1 MDLYT
6 QKKSF
11 EDPLPWSFIE
21 TGVKSKF
28 LWEEY
33 QKGLK
38 EEMSPPCLEKDCLRC
53 GVCNGETI
61 RLRESHPIEI
71 KTEERREKGRIQ
83 KKGFKKKV
91 RLRFRKVGE
100 IRFLSHLE
108 LAHLFYRASKRAD
121 LPLCFSEGFHPMPK
135 IIFSTA
141 LPVGVESLA
150 EVVDMELEGGM
161 TPNEVME
168 RLNQILPQGIKVIE
182 AEEVP
187 LSSSL
192 SYLPHRSVYWIP
204 LDHLLS
210 KKEAIVKVKKALD
223 QEEFLVHQKRKE
235 ENRIVDVRP
244 LIEKMDVKEKKER
257 PGEAF
262 SWGIELILRNVG
274 GRTAKPSEIVEAILG
289 LAGESLAQCKVIKL
303 E

>member
-1 MDLYT
+1 
-6 QKKSF
+6 
-11 EDPLPWSFIE
+11 
-21 TGVKSKF
+21 
-28 LWEEY
+28 
-33 QKGLK
+33 
-38 EEMSPPCLEKDCLRC
+38 
-53 GVCNGETI
+53 
-61 RLRESHPIEI
+61 
-71 KTEERREKGRIQ
+71 
-83 KKGFKKKV
+83 
-91 RLRFRKVGE
+91 
-100 IRFLSHLE
+100 
-108 LAHLFYRASKRAD
+108 
-121 LPLCFSEGFHPMPK
+121 MPK

-150 EVVDMELEGGM
+150 EVVDIELEGGM

-223 QEEFLVHQKRKE
+223 QERFLVHQKRKE
-235 ENRIVDVRP
+235 GNRIVDVRP

-274 GRTAKPSEIVEAILG
+274 GRTAKPSEIVEAMMG
-289 LAGESLAQCKVIKL
+289 LERNSFTQIKVIKL